1 MFHSRCD
8 LREAC
13 VNISTF
19 YFRPVVIFVIFSIHH
34 SLSTLCWLW
43 AVRAP
48 RQIFAVEQK
57 LCYGNHCSLV
67 ERWNI
72 VNIRTPEPLHG
83 RGIDII
89 TVARGWL
96 QTISGWCDLWWCA
109 TVQPRICATNATL
122 QHTETT
128 EGWLPSKR
136 IETFCSATGIK
147 CELSCNSWYHW
158 LRVEQIEM

>member
-1 MFHSRCD
+1 MCKYIYFLLPTCCD
-8 LREAC
+8 ICHIQYSSQLIYTQLTVDCA
-13 VNISTF
+13 
-19 YFRPVVIFVIFSIHH
+19 
-34 SLSTLCWLW
+34 L
-43 AVRAP
+43 

-57 LCYGNHCSLV
+57 MCYGNHCSLM
-67 ERWNI
+67 ERCNI
-72 VNIRTPEPLHG
+72 VNIRTPEPLQG

-96 QTISGWCDLWWCA
+96 QTISGWGDLWWCA

-147 CELSCNSWYHW
+147 CELSCISWYHW
-158 LRVEQIEM
+158 LRVEQIVMYVEMV